1 MNCSLPKRNL
11 IPCRP
16 DWHPSLRWR
25 VSDRGS
31 PIIFERF
38 FWTQVRSRTCYASDI
53 QFDCE
58 ARNESMKSM
67 RNKRLSLD
75 EKLIALRE
83 TSSHGKWNSLDD
95 QRVCAVCDRLITGR
109 MIDAWR
115 DVQGCFHLHC
125 PTMGCAGTPHDWFQ
139 HGLGRSST
147 SRLRHSTA
155 PVVTFALSAG

>member
-1 MNCSLPKRNL
+1 MNRFFAEAESDPVPVRL
-11 IPCRP
+11 
-16 DWHPSLRWR
+16 HPSLRWR

-83 TSSHGKWNSLDD
+83 SDSQRKWNSLDD
-95 QRVCAVCDRLITGR
+95 QRVCAVCDRVITGR

-115 DVQGCFHLHC
+115 DGQGCFHLHC
-125 PTMGCAGTPHDWFQ
+125 PTMGCVGTPHDWFQ
-139 HGLGRSST
+139 HGFGRSSA
-147 SRLRHSTA
+147 SRLHHSAA